1 MKKMAVLLR
10 VKSTLLG
17 VFFTASPFAS
27 IFAVDALRYSFNFMD
42 SAGMFYGLLLLLQV
56 IIGYIGAKVNQA
68 TKVVKDNRILKGY
81 VLLPVILVS
90 ILPPLIGRPTLTG
103 NGFLSLC
110 LEAFDSYI
118 IQMCGLTSVLCFFA
132 TNSINNKRGQVED

>member
-68 TKVVKDNRILKGY
+68 TKVVKAKRICSSSCDFGEHF
-81 VLLPVILVS
+81 
-90 ILPPLIGRPTLTG
+90 T
-103 NGFLSLC
+103 
-110 LEAFDSYI
+110 
-118 IQMCGLTSVLCFFA
+118 
-132 TNSINNKRGQVED
+132 SINRKAYFNREWFFESMLGSI